1 MIILPAGHGFQH
13 PLTRWRNM
21 TRWIWWNRYDQ
32 LRYTRTAG
40 RVPSNILRSAV
51 KKRTPVEYALVAG
64 QGAFVP
70 VLYGKVRVNP
80 IIFMIGSVT
89 SGSTSDLIF
98 GAIWGFG
105 EVNSIAIKT
114 WSGVAYPDAATVFT
128 NYTGTTSQTVNSD
141 LVQVDA
147 NWANDMVFTANGT
160 DIGIAYSVFSDTY
173 SLGTSVSL
181 PIAEIEGRK
190 VYDPRTTTTVYSDNP
205 ALCLAD
211 FLANPVFG
219 AGRTID
225 WTSVEDAA
233 DACDE
238 LMPDSSKRRI
248 LSIALTDRSS
258 IEQWI
263 DILRAHAG
271 CYVSLDGNT
280 VSLTPDRPVVSSVAT
295 LDDSDYVAE
304 KGNVSLK
311 FAVKSRDKVPTVVT
325 VRYLDQRSQAAPPEW
340 GSGGGWVYGEVSV
353 FADGVLAGTNEW
365 RDIVYEMPGIP
376 TYAQA
381 RREAVERLNAATL
394 EDLEATWLADDE
406 GIKFQIGDVVTLSS
420 QTRSLVG
427 KDFRITKI
435 TQAARDF
442 GKWRIEALEYNA
454 STYSNNVTDPD
465 DVNTIGFYDP
475 ASPPTPANVTA
486 TEEIYQ
492 TQTGIWATR
501 IKLVWDDPIW
511 PPLREFEVE
520 FWVGTDKIHSGTTRA
535 FVYRSP
541 AIKEGS
547 TYVCKVRIVSV
558 IGAQGSYDTDNLT
571 AQGKYLVPGDVPS
584 ISGIELGGEVRL
596 EWEEAV
602 DLDIWRYEL
611 RYGSTGGSWATATF
625 IDRVD
630 GLRKVTKEVGTGT
643 WRFYVKAID
652 SVGNES
658 SNAAYV
664 DIVVTLDP
672 GVLSDQEIF
681 DNPGTVTNM
690 VSFTLGRLD
699 TKTLRYATDAG
710 TACSSIF
717 TDTYMSSYTNELQ
730 TYHGATSSDWLSE
743 SWDLGNLVTGQ
754 WTGFPGTT
762 EVSGAAIETLRLS
775 TDDVAWDDYTSLSV
789 KDTYRYAR
797 MRIQTDDS
805 GDTVVIAVPD
815 CKAKLAAIT
824 REESGEDTSSAGA
837 ATTIT
842 CTNDYAA
849 VASIQITAK
858 GTAARTA
865 VWDNLSVGD
874 PTTFDVYIF
883 DSGGTQVANDFYWT
897 LKGI

>member
-1 MIILPAGHGFQH
+1 MTQIPGSLLPFH
-13 PLTRWRNM
+13 PLARSWRPRWF
-21 TRWIWWNRYDQ
+21 WWNRHDQ
-32 LRYTRTAG
+32 QRLASTAG
-40 RVPSNILRSAV
+40 RVPHNILRSAV
-51 KKRTPVEYALVAG
+51 KARTPVEYNFIAG

-70 VLYGKVRVNP
+70 VIYGKMRVNP

-89 SGSTSDLIF
+89 SGSASDLIF
-98 GAIWGFG
+98 GAIWGWG
-105 EVNSIAIKT
+105 EVNSITIKT
-114 WSGVAYPDAATVFT
+114 WTGVDYPDAATLFT

-141 LVQVDA
+141 LVQLNA

-160 DIGIAYSVFSDTY
+160 DIGVAYSVFDGTY
-173 SLGTSVSL
+173 ILGN
-181 PIAEIEGRK
+181 PIATPMAEIEGRK

-219 AGRTID
+219 AGRTVD

-238 LMPDSSKRRI
+238 LMSDSSKRRR
-248 LSIALTDRSS
+248 LSLAITDRNS
-258 IEQWI
+258 IENWI
-263 DILRAHAG
+263 EILRAHAG
-271 CYVSLDGNT
+271 CFVSLDGST
-280 VSLTPDRPVVSSVAT
+280 ATLIPDRPVISSVIT

-304 KGNVSLK
+304 KGDLSLK
-311 FAVKSRDKVPTVVT
+311 FAVKPRDKVPTVVT
-325 VRYLDQRSQAAPPEW
+325 VRYLDQRGQTTPPEW
-340 GSGGGWVYGEVSV
+340 GTGGGWIYDEVSV
-353 FADGVLAGTNEW
+353 FADGVLSGTNEW
-365 RDIVYEMPGIP
+365 RDIVYDMPGIP
-376 TYAQA
+376 TFAQA

-394 EDLEATWLADDE
+394 EDLEATWIANDE
-406 GIKFQIGDVVTLSS
+406 GVKFQVGDVVTLTSA
-420 QTRSLVG
+420 TRSLAG
-427 KDFRITKI
+427 KDFRINKI

-442 GKWRIEALEYNA
+442 GKWRIEALEYQA
-454 STYSNNVTDPD
+454 STYSD
-465 DVNTIGFYDP
+465 DVTNPDGVNAIDFFDP
-475 ASPPTPANVTA
+475 NDPPAPANVTA

-501 IKLVWDDPIW
+501 IKLVWDDPLW
-511 PPLREFEVE
+511 PPLRDFEVE
-520 FWVGTDKIHSGTTRA
+520 FWVGVDKIHSGTTRA

-541 AIKEGS
+541 AIREGS

-558 IGAQGSYDTDNLT
+558 TGAQGSYGTDNLT
-571 AQGKYLVPGDVPS
+571 AQGKYLDPSDVPS

-596 EWEEAV
+596 EWEEAT

-611 RYGSTGGSWATATF
+611 RYGTAGGSWATATF

-630 GLRKVTKEVGTGT
+630 GLRKVTKDIGVGT

-658 SNAAYV
+658 ANAAYV
-664 DIVVTLDP
+664 DLTVTLDP
-672 GVLSDQEIF
+672 GVLADEEIF
-681 DNPGTVTNM
+681 DTPGTVTNM

-710 TACSSIF
+710 TVCSSIF
-717 TDTYMSSYTNELQ
+717 TDPYMSSYTDELQ
-730 TYHGATSSDWLSE
+730 TYHGATSSEWLSE

-775 TDDVAWDDYTSLSV
+775 TDDAIWDDYTSLSV
-789 KDTYRYAR
+789 KDTYRYVR

-805 GDTVVIAVPD
+805 GDTLVIAVPD
-815 CKAKLAAIT
+815 CKAKLAAVT
-824 REESGEDTSSAGA
+824 REESGSSTSSAGA
-837 ATTIT
+837 AKTIT
-842 CTNDYAA
+842 CVNDYAA
-849 VASIQITAK
+849 IAGITVTPI
-858 GTAARTA
+858 GTAGLAA
-865 VWDNLSVGD
+865 VVNNVIPGS

-883 DSGGTQVANDFYWT
+883 DDTWTQVANDFYWT